1 MSGPPV
7 QQYIPPSPY
16 SQTQPPPEKKG
27 MTTAAVVILIIVVM
41 IVIGI
46 IALAFIFSLVA
57 DIDGDPW
64 EETRE
69 FETEVHIE
77 DGGHFRFLLSDS
89 WGDELE
95 VNLTIGLLNGS
106 KFDVYIMDGQQYW
119 NAYGNESTGAFSA
132 LFSWNNVSA
141 VRDMV
146 TIESLNDDYFL
157 IVDNVE
163 MSHVPGSAIPEG
175 PVHAEIIL
183 EITSRFSNEW

>member
-16 SQTQPPPEKKG
+16 SQPGPPPEKKG
-27 MTTAAVVILIIVVM
+27 MTTATVVILIIVVM

-46 IALAFIFSLVA
+46 IALAFIFSLVSN
-57 DIDGDPW
+57 IDGDPW

-89 WGDELE
+89 WEDELE
-95 VNLTIGLLNGS
+95 VDLTIGLLNGS

-132 LFSWNNVSA
+132 QISWNNVSA
-141 VRDMV
+141 VRDLV
-146 TIESLNDDYFL
+146 TIERLDTDYFL
-157 IVDNVE
+157 IIDNME
-163 MSHVPGSAIPEG
+163 MSHVPGNAKPEG
-175 PVHAEIIL
+175 PVHAEVFL
-183 EITSRFSNEW
+183 EITSKFSSEW